1 MKKLYKRQEF
11 KSCTTCGSR
20 ADSIFCD
27 LNQSG
32 LQELETIQ
40 QKLKYPG
47 GTILFLEGERPRGVY
62 CVCSGRIKL
71 SIHAAD
77 GRAVTVGYASN
88 GYIVGT
94 RAVLSGNPHDITA
107 RTVEE
112 SQLSFMDRERFLSF
126 LKRRGE
132 VSFRL
137 SEALGDELSES
148 YEDIKNIALG
158 SSYERLVS
166 VLLRLCDKF
175 GEPSSEGILIKL
187 NLSQEELAEMACM
200 SRRTLSRA
208 VQRLKKVRII
218 KCDRRV
224 MIIRDRN
231 SLAKLLS

>member
-1 MKKLYKRQEF
+1 MKKLHKRQKF
-11 KSCTTCGSR
+11 KDCLTCGSR

-27 LNQSG
+27 LDQSG

-47 GTILFLEGERPRGVY
+47 GTILFFEGEKPRGVY

-77 GRAVTVGYASN
+77 GRAVTVGYASD
-88 GYIVGT
+88 GSIVGI
-94 RAVLSGNPHDITA
+94 RAVLSGNPHDLTA
-107 RTVEE
+107 SAVEE
-112 SQLSFMDRERFLSF
+112 SELSFMGGERFLSF
-126 LKRRGE
+126 LKRHGD

-137 SEALGDELSES
+137 SEALGNELSES
-148 YEDIKNIALG
+148 YESLKNIALG

-166 VLLRLCDKF
+166 ILLRLCDKF
-175 GEPSSEGILIKL
+175 GEPSPEGILIKL
-187 NLSQEELAEMACM
+187 NLSQEELAEMAGM

-208 VQRLKKVRII
+208 VQRLKKMRII

-231 SLAKLLS
+231 SLDELLS